1 VYIDISIP
9 QNDSASIV
17 AKTDLSPSSSPTV
30 HLVLWLASARV
41 DVAVFCAGAYG
52 IVFYLRKRTCEIG
65 AYGQPKSR
73 SANGKPWALDR
84 RLTSADRAAI
94 VSEYQAGELQKTLA
108 KKYGVSL
115 SSVKRLIR
123 EARSTNLLAPLAGL

>member
-1 VYIDISIP
+1 M
-9 QNDSASIV
+9 
-17 AKTDLSPSSSPTV
+17 L
-30 HLVLWLASARV
+30 
-41 DVAVFCAGAYG
+41 C
-52 IVFYLRKRTCEIG
+52 YLRKRIGEIV

-123 EARSTNLLAPLAGL
+123 EARSTYLLAPLAGL